1 MKNLSHFPKTDIR
14 FWQSAVFRQPYT
26 VDSHRRLTKEWY
38 ARVQFQGKRQFFPL
52 GTPNRAL
59 RPPRHETYS
68 YSSRSTAGHSRL
80 RSMNETQTPRRQH
93 ILLKSRSAPFLRLSL
108 ASVPNARLL
117 KATQPPSERSWLI
130 FSDLRVIRRNST
142 IVKGNDLWVLA
153 SSAEGTVESMIS

>member
-1 MKNLSHFPKTDIR
+1 MPGSSSRGNVSF
-14 FWQSAVFRQPYT
+14 S
-26 VDSHRRLTKEWY
+26 RLALQIE
-38 ARVQFQGKRQFFPL
+38 R
-52 GTPNRAL
+52 L
-59 RPPRHETYS
+59 RPPSHETYS

-80 RSMNETQTPRRQH
+80 RSMSETQTPRRQH

-142 IVKGNDLWVLA
+142 ITPVAETSGWQRSMLSSLA
-153 SSAEGTVESMIS
+153 KSRQRRFRNRNNRSLQPLLMTHSLSARREFP